1 MDAHQDLPQ
10 ISSWPFSPSCCFIPC
25 LSVISNPWLSRLS
38 ATTGLELHPQVKW
51 GSPHR
56 KPVPCCLH
64 PNPLHVISMT
74 KCFWSADSV
83 TGMRINGQSV
93 SVGAGLFG
101 GGSDALRR
109 GRD

>member
-10 ISSWPFSPSCCFIPC
+10 ISSWPFSPSCRFIPC

-38 ATTGLELHPQVKW
+38 TTTGLELHPQVKW

-64 PNPLHVISMT
+64 PHLDDQVLL
-74 KCFWSADSV
+74 
-83 TGMRINGQSV
+83 
-93 SVGAGLFG
+93 VGRF
-101 GGSDALRR
+101 SY
-109 GRD
+109 RDED